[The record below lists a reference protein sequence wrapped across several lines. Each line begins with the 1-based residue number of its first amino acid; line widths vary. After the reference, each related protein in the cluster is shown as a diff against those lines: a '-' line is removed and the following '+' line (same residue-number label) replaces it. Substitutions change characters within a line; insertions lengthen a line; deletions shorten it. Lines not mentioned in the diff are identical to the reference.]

1 MISVYGENVSSYK
14 IFVQTFQWGRESIQS
29 NPRPVEA
36 RTNENIKKVE
46 VLVSADRRI
55 RVSMIAN
62 EVEIPGATVLKILHE
77 DLGMNKNSARWIPK
91 LLNPE

>member
-1 MISVYGENVSSYK
+1 MGKMCRHIKFWSK
-14 IFVQTFQWGRESIQS
+14 QFQWGRESIQS
-29 NPRPVEA
+29 DPRPVEV

-62 EVEIPGATVLKILHE
+62 EVEISGATVLKILHE
-77 DLGMNKNSARWIPK
+77 DLGMNKDSARWIPK
-91 LLNPE
+91 